1 MNITA
6 DRIRSRWLLVEPIR
20 YSASWMRAS
29 RSMSM
34 TEPYL
39 LQYFTNANVDTRML
53 SALITINMSLVVHCK
68 KQRYD
73 VYIGRPSAFGNPFVI
88 GKDGDRDDVIRKFE
102 QYLLKDE
109 ALMARA
115 KKELKGKVLGC
126 FCAPQKCHGDILAKY
141 ANEQ

>member
-1 MNITA
+1 
-6 DRIRSRWLLVEPIR
+6 
-20 YSASWMRAS
+20 
-29 RSMSM
+29 
-34 TEPYL
+34 
-39 LQYFTNANVDTRML
+39 
-53 SALITINMSLVVHCK
+53 MSLVVHCK

-73 VYIGRPSAFGNPFVI
+73 VYIGRPSVFGNPFVI

-115 KKELKGKVLGC
+115 KKELRGKVLGC

>member
-1 MNITA
+1 
-6 DRIRSRWLLVEPIR
+6 
-20 YSASWMRAS
+20 
-29 RSMSM
+29 
-34 TEPYL
+34 
-39 LQYFTNANVDTRML
+39 ML